1 MSAIGSA
8 STPDVAANAVDAF
21 RPILDRL
28 GPLQRGCFCERSQ
41 QSRGDI
47 HWTCTGCLMKN
58 AQSAIAAYDAEVKA

>member
-1 MSAIGSA
+1 MSAIGST
-8 STPDVAANAVDAF
+8 STTDAVANAVDAF

-47 HWTCTGCLMKN
+47 SWTCTSCLMEN
-58 AQSAIAAYDAEVKA
+58 ARAAIAAYDAEVKA